1 MSFLNQ
7 LKSRAN
13 ALQSQDNNLLKNQQ
27 DNLARTEAACQ
38 TVWLYLVEL
47 AKQLNIIAPAGPA
60 LTLDGKTRW
69 PAMKLTDFRCDSRKK
84 MLNGK
89 EVYESVAI
97 AWHIV
102 PQMGNPVGGSVS
114 ANFPPDLQRIEERLA
129 AGQVKH
135 ERKEIRHAEKNTL
148 LALQFDYITQSRG
161 SVMVTPL
168 HDAGSLGFRL
178 ANASGFGIVTTSY
191 PAAQIQT
198 PVLDELAKLLVGQP
212 SRFV

>member
-7 LKSRAN
+7 LKSQAS
-13 ALQSQDNNLLKNQQ
+13 ALQSQDHNLLKNQQ
-27 DNLARTEAACQ
+27 DHLARTEAACQ

-84 MLNGK
+84 MRGSK
-89 EVYESVAI
+89 EVYDSLAI

-102 PQMGNPVGGSVS
+102 PQMGQPVGGSVS

-161 SVMVTPL
+161 SVMVTPA
-168 HDAGSLGFRL
+168 HDTGSLVFRL
-178 ANASGFGIVTTSY
+178 ANTSGFGIASTSY